1 MSRANTYR
9 VDPLYVKMTTPRD
22 MGGSSLPSVQ
32 QMFGNLSLT
41 SQFKVNMFL
50 GAATDAKGEDQ
61 DLVSYLKACGI
72 TNSSSKTFT
81 YDFMCAEAV
90 LPGATFDVGEESG
103 SRQGIIERFPNRRVY
118 SDFNLTF
125 YVDNEYN
132 IIRLFEEWMNFIN
145 PIYRTSTNGSSI
157 RQPAS
162 PRGQVGFEDANNYF
176 RFKYPNQYK
185 RIISITKFERDF
197 LLNPNDPD
205 SPTNNQNL
213 LTYQFIDAFPTNIT
227 ALPLSYEGST
237 ITKTTINFSYTRY
250 TTLKHIG
257 VEITP
262 NTSSSTNPA
271 NPDQPKSTTNPN
283 PYYGPAFNGDPYT
296 INQNIPGAF
305 SSDTTEADEL
315 YTAQSKRLT
324 NFAGQPLF

>member
-1 MSRANTYR
+1 MARANTYR

-32 QMFGNLSLT
+32 EMFGNVSLT

-50 GAATDAKGEDQ
+50 GGSNGAQ
-61 DLVSYLKACGI
+61 DGNLLEYLNKCGI
-72 TNSSSKTFT
+72 TNNVSKTFT

-103 SRQGIIERFPNRRVY
+103 SRQGIIERFPNRRIF

-125 YVDNEYN
+125 YVDSEYN

-145 PIYRTSTNGSSI
+145 PIYRKEGEQT
-157 RQPAS
+157 PS
-162 PRGQVGFEDANNYF
+162 PRGQVEYEQRENYF
-176 RFKYPNQYK
+176 RFKYPDQYK

-197 LLNPNDPD
+197 LSNPNNPK
-205 SPTNNQNL
+205 SPTETQNL

-250 TTLKHIG
+250 TVIKHKG
-257 VEITP
+257 TEI
-262 NTSSSTNPA
+262 
-271 NPDQPKSTTNPN
+271 N
-283 PYYGPAFNGDPYT
+283 PYP
-296 INQNIPGAF
+296 
-305 SSDTTEADEL
+305 TT
-315 YTAQSKRLT
+315 
-324 NFAGQPLF
+324 G

>member
-32 QMFGNLSLT
+32 EMFGNLSLT

-72 TNSSSKTFT
+72 TNNSSKTFT

-145 PIYRTSTNGSSI
+145 PINRRSGPQTAQDS
-157 RQPAS
+157 
-162 PRGQVGFEDANNYF
+162 GQVGFEDSNNYF
-176 RFKYPNQYK
+176 RFKYPNTYK

-197 LLNPNDPD
+197 LLNPNDPN
-205 SPTNNQNL
+205 SPTKNQNL

-237 ITKTTINFSYTRY
+237 ITKTTINFSYNRY
-250 TTLKHIG
+250 TTIKHTG
-257 VEITP
+257 VEISP
-262 NTSSSTNPA
+262 NTPRPTSPA
-271 NPDQPKSTTNPN
+271 NPDQPRSPYKSGNSAIDNAISSYSNKQPS
-283 PYYGPAFNGDPYT
+283 PYFDPYSVKNLGSEVGRNDG
-296 INQNIPGAF
+296 IGGA
-305 SSDTTEADEL
+305 
-315 YTAQSKRLT
+315 
-324 NFAGQPLF
+324 

>member
-50 GAATDAKGEDQ
+50 GGATDADNKDQ

-72 TNSSSKTFT
+72 TNNSSKTFT

-145 PIYRTSTNGSSI
+145 PINRRFGQQTARDS
-157 RQPAS
+157 
-162 PRGQVGFEDANNYF
+162 GQVGFEDRANYF
-176 RFKYPNQYK
+176 RFRYPDTYK

-197 LLNPNDPD
+197 LVNPNDPN
-205 SPTNNQNL
+205 SHTKNQNL

-250 TTLKHIG
+250 TTLKNNG
-257 VEITP
+257 VQISP
-262 NTSSSTNPA
+262 NTPRPTNLA
-271 NPDQPKSTTNPN
+271 NPDQPPLTTQQTQPFQPKTSTVITNE
-283 PYYGPAFNGDPYT
+283 YYNNFGD
-296 INQNIPGAF
+296 NRQNA
-305 SSDTTEADEL
+305 TNTADFFGV
-315 YTAQSKRLT
+315 A
-324 NFAGQPLF
+324 